1 MPPRVCQK
9 SLKIPSRNIRRMHYL
24 KPIQGTNRRSCRK
37 PRRRNRMT
45 RLRRIGNLLCQPNQ
59 TRRRLSPEATY
70 LWDILRKR
78 YLPSP
83 HSPLDQPNQLN
94 LWCRLSQQNLRKQ
107 PSQQKQQNREVPQ
120 LQRRQENPSP
130 MQVKHRKKTLLLNPR
145 SRLQRTHRSTT
156 AFCPR
161 FQTRMSGMSLKI
173 REAKK
178 TNRNNQM
185 VLKSRPAISKSLWM
199 T

>member
-1 MPPRVCQK
+1 MPSRMCQK
-9 SLKIPSRNIRRMHYL
+9 SQKIPSRNIHRVHCL

-45 RLRRIGNLLCQPNQ
+45 RLKRIGNLLNQPNQ
-59 TRRRLSPEATY
+59 TRRRLLPEVTY
-70 LWDILRKR
+70 LWDILSKR

-83 HSPLDQPNQLN
+83 HSPQNQPNQLN
-94 LWCRLSQQNLRKQ
+94 PWCQQNQQNLRKQ
-107 PSQQKQQNREVPQ
+107 PSQQNQQNRKVPQ
-120 LQRRQENPSP
+120 LQLHQENPSP
-130 MQVKHRKKTLLLNPR
+130 IQAKHRKKTLLLNPR
-145 SRLQRTHRSTT
+145 SQLQRTHRSTT

-161 FQTRMSGMSLKI
+161 FRTRMSGMFLKI

-178 TNRNNQM
+178 TNHNNQK